1 MKRFAIAM
9 ALFASLGVSAC
20 SSSTPGDW
28 TPWGAGRTAG
38 TGDVTVSKAAPKA
51 DMRGSADASFN
62 GALRK

>member
-20 SSSTPGDW
+20 ASSTPGEW

-38 TGDVTVSKAAPKA
+38 TGDIIVTEAAPKA
-51 DMRGSADASFN
+51 DMRGTADASFN